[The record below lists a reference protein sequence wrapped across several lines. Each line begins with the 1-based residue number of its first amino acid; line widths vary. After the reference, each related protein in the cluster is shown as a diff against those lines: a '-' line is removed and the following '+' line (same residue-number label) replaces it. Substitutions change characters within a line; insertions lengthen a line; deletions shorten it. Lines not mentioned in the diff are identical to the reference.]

1 MDLDVNSILFEL
13 FFLIL
18 FLCILAFLFLPNR
31 ENDYLELKYRE
42 LPIHIERNFF
52 SALKN
57 SAIEHE
63 YKGFLFKTRFL
74 SRRLLNH
81 ILQSLSKI
89 LPYSGIRVALQKLRG
104 VKVGKR
110 VHIGPSVT
118 IDDVYPN
125 YVVISDGVSL
135 AGLNFIISHSKPLEY
150 HKYLS
155 KSYLAGQFDED
166 NVRYIRITNLDSTN
180 HIALVLKNENNDE
193 FGVKV
198 DKGCSFLYCADLAGG
213 VADTM
218 DSADAAGITPNSFG
232 DLVDITCAADTAA
245 CDVEVFV
252 AST

>member
-1 MDLDVNSILFEL
+1 ML
-13 FFLIL
+13 
-18 FLCILAFLFLPNR
+18 
-31 ENDYLELKYRE
+31 
-42 LPIHIERNFF
+42 
-52 SALKN
+52 
-57 SAIEHE
+57 
-63 YKGFLFKTRFL
+63 GFGTAY
-74 SRRLLNH
+74 N
-81 ILQSLSKI
+81 
-89 LPYSGIRVALQKLRG
+89 
-104 VKVGKR
+104 
-110 VHIGPSVT
+110 T
-118 IDDVYPN
+118 
-125 YVVISDGVSL
+125 
-135 AGLNFIISHSKPLEY
+135 E
-150 HKYLS
+150 LS

-232 DLVDITCAADTAA
+232 DLVDITCAADSGA